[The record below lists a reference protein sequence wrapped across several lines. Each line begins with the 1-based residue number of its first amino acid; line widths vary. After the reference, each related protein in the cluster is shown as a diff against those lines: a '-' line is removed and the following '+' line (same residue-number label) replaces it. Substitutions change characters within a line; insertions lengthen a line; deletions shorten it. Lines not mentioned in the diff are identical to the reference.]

1 MMNEHVLHLV
11 VFLISALVVTI
22 CVVVHYEALRFLS
35 RTVGIH
41 VHKRIGVLIVM
52 LGLLLA
58 HVLEI
63 MIFALGY
70 LLIQHG
76 VGWGHISGIDEGEF
90 LDFIYYS
97 SVVYTTVGFGDLVP
111 VGVIRILTAAEG
123 LSGLSMITWSAS
135 FTFLAMQR
143 FWPHPLTK
151 SDHDARD

>member
-58 HVLEI
+58 HILEI
-63 MIFALGY
+63 IIFALGY
-70 LLIQHG
+70 LLIQNG
-76 VGWGHISGIDEGEF
+76 IGWGHISGIDEGGF

-111 VGVIRILTAAEG
+111 VGMIRILTAAEG

-151 SDHDARD
+151 SDHAARD

>member
-58 HVLEI
+58 HILEI
-63 MIFALGY
+63 I
-70 LLIQHG
+70 
-76 VGWGHISGIDEGEF
+76 ISTI
-90 LDFIYYS
+90 
-97 SVVYTTVGFGDLVP
+97 
-111 VGVIRILTAAEG
+111 
-123 LSGLSMITWSAS
+123 
-135 FTFLAMQR
+135 
-143 FWPHPLTK
+143 
-151 SDHDARD
+151 